1 MTDEFT
7 YLGSVVRHDGGAGN
21 DIRSRLGKTRNA
33 FGMLGNVWSR
43 QYNVKTK
50 LKLYQSCV
58 ISTLLYGSECWR
70 MTESDLE
77 KLSVF
82 HTKSLRK
89 ILRIFWRKSISNA
102 ELLSQCHQENMRT
115 IIMRRRRRWM
125 GHVLRKKSDN
135 ITRIALHWTP
145 EGKRKRGRP
154 KHTW

>member
-21 DIRSRLGKTRNA
+21 DIRSCLGKARNA
-33 FGMLGNVWSR
+33 FGMLGNVWRSR
-43 QYNVKTK
+43 QYSVKTK

-89 ILRIFWRKSISNA
+89 ILRIFWPKTISNA

-115 IIMRRRRRWM
+115 INMRRRWRWI
-125 GHVLRKKSDN
+125 GHVLRKEATS
-135 ITRIALHWTP
+135 RV
-145 EGKRKRGRP
+145 
-154 KHTW
+154 